1 MGTTK
6 WKKKDNIKI
15 KKEKTKE
22 SFKQKNEKQGFTKL
36 PSLPI
41 IEGNTNM
48 EDDNE
53 PSPIFELN
61 EENTNEFLDSGL
73 ENTNRELEEK
83 ARGLT
88 DKVVNIRESLKKFNS
103 LADRLFM
110 EKYNEANLGE
120 TVERLLTDVKAW
132 TIYEEN
138 KSCELFN
145 GSRTTDVPEDMNIT
159 EPFDESVTPDVPEDM
174 PTNEGGDS
182 SLSDEEKRKKIRKL
196 SKKGFQLTL
205 QYVSLWFKNC
215 LILFQ
220 ALPKLILLRL
230 DWAVYSCRKIIELFC
245 EMIRNT
251 ESVILESDLQ
261 KVFDQ
266 FDIIIYYFMVFVFS
280 YNWFFVFFYYEKQPN
295 DAEQIEKNMYK
306 YLYVSTSKFL
316 NDNEASPG
324 RSIKH
329 IMGEAGFFTKNL
341 FSPLLYIL
349 STIIFLFTEH
359 SDTIGFTIPNI
370 LQNIITLLGLTQFF
384 NSLQFKFLFTL
395 VLFYFILEPSVHIMK
410 TITGFKIS
418 NMAPGTQYASVI
430 IYGLMMLIGGLGI
443 FEMFIGP
450 DAYGFMKDIMSPK
463 NESMKENTD
472 KKTDL
477 QADAINNL
485 AKTIG
490 ESAENITEGS
500 MWNNLGKIIITL
512 FTFMIRCSSFFYFF
526 NWFAVL
532 LSIYFVTLSFFPML
546 LFGSKDSFEYT
557 KNAINNSNEPCNTWK
572 NMFANLCGFINK
584 RSFIFVMVIILG
596 FSFNEYRNNL
606 GNDSLKTGLFTT
618 CGLLL
623 AGFSYG
629 LYDPDK
635 ISTWLNNFLMIFN
648 AFI

>member
-6 WKKKDNIKI
+6 WKKKDNMKI
-15 KKEKTKE
+15 KKEKPKE
-22 SFKQKNEKQGFTKL
+22 SFKQKKKKESFTNL
-36 PSLPI
+36 PTLPV
-41 IEGNTNM
+41 IEEITNM
-48 EDDNE
+48 SDEEEMDETLELGLDNA
-53 PSPIFELN
+53 N
-61 EENTNEFLDSGL
+61 K
-73 ENTNRELEEK
+73 ELEDK
-83 ARGLT
+83 ARGLS
-88 DKVVNIRESLKKFNS
+88 DKAKNIGASFRNFNT

-110 EKYNEANLGE
+110 EKYKEANLGE
-120 TVERLLTDVKAW
+120 TVERLLTDPNAW
-132 TIYEEN
+132 LIFENN
-138 KSCELFN
+138 KSCELFT
-145 GSRTTDVPEDMNIT
+145 GDGE
-159 EPFDESVTPDVPEDM
+159 EDVPEDM
-174 PTNEGGDS
+174 PTNEDGDG
-182 SLSDEEKRKKIRKL
+182 SLSDEEKRKKLRNI
-196 SKKGFQLTL
+196 SKRGFGLTL
-205 QYVSLWFKNC
+205 QYTSLYFKNF

-220 ALPKLILLRL
+220 ALPKLIILRL
-230 DWAVYSCRKIIELFC
+230 DFAVYSCRKIIQLFC

-251 ESVILESDLQ
+251 ESAILESDLQ
-261 KVFDQ
+261 KLFDQ

-295 DAEQIEKNMYK
+295 AAEQKEENMYK
-306 YLYVSTSKFL
+306 YLYVSNSKFL
-316 NDNEASPG
+316 NDNEASPWM
-324 RSIKH
+324 SIKH

-370 LQNIITLLGLTQFF
+370 LQNIISPLGIQIF

-443 FEMFIGP
+443 FEIFIGP
-450 DAYGFMKDIMSPK
+450 GAYGFMNDIMSPK
-463 NESMKENTD
+463 NDMKENVE

-490 ESAENITEGS
+490 ESVEEN
-500 MWNNLGKIIITL
+500 MWNKLGKFIIT
-512 FTFMIRCSSFFYFF
+512 FITFMIRCSSFFYFF

-557 KNAINNSNEPCNTWK
+557 RNAINKDDEPCNTWK
-572 NMFANLCGFINK
+572 NMLANICGKINK

-596 FSFNEYRNNL
+596 FSFNEYHNNL
-606 GNDSLKTGLFTT
+606 GNDSLKKGLFIT
-618 CGLLL
+618 CGVLL
-623 AGFSYG
+623 AGFGYG

-635 ISTWLNNFLMIFN
+635 ISTWLNNFLMVFN